1 LRVTD
6 LAADL
11 DGAQV
16 PVGTTPC
23 RLRECP
29 DCAQRQVVPQ
39 LRPGTAARCLRCN
52 RLLRR
57 ARHDPLRRALALNIA
72 ALVLVGVACV
82 MPLMTVSAGGMDLSA
97 TLFSGPEGLRSDGL
111 WELSVV
117 VLFTSVAAPIIKLLA
132 MTYVLAG
139 LQLGQPW
146 PHLHLIF
153 GWIER
158 LRPWSMV
165 EVYLLGV
172 AVAYVKLVDL
182 VHIDLGPAIFALGA
196 LMLIMVAADAVLDH
210 QAVWEALERQEAI
223 AGVAPV
229 EPAAALDGAIS
240 CEVCGL
246 LAPPHPGGRPHCVRC
261 GAHLHVRKP
270 DSLGRAWAL
279 MIAGVILY
287 GPANFYP
294 VLTVIQLGSGAPST
308 IMGGVVELLSSGMYP
323 LAALVFCASIL
334 VPVLKLIALGS
345 MLVATWLGSARRL
358 RDRTKIYR
366 IVAAVGRWSMIDVF
380 MTSILVALVH
390 FGGLVTITAG
400 SGAVAFAGVV
410 ILTMLAAETFDP
422 RLMWDVAGQH
432 VETTT

>member
-1 LRVTD
+1 
-6 LAADL
+6 
-11 DGAQV
+11 
-16 PVGTTPC
+16 
-23 RLRECP
+23 
-29 DCAQRQVVPQ
+29 
-39 LRPGTAARCLRCN
+39 
-52 RLLRR
+52 
-57 ARHDPLRRALALNIA
+57 
-72 ALVLVGVACV
+72 
-82 MPLMTVSAGGMDLSA
+82 MPLMTVSISGMDLSA
-97 TLFSGPEGLRSDGL
+97 TLFSGPEGLRSSGL

-139 LQLGQPW
+139 LQLRQPW
-146 PHLHLIF
+146 PYLRQIF

-172 AVAYVKLVDL
+172 FVAYTKLVDL
-182 VHIDLGPAIFALGA
+182 VHIDLGPAIYALGA
-196 LMLIMVAADAVLDH
+196 LMVTMIAADAVLDR
-210 QAVWEALERQEAI
+210 QAVWEALERPDVAAEAE
-223 AGVAPV
+223 PSK
-229 EPAAALDGAIS
+229 PAAALDGSIG

-246 LAPPHPGGRPHCVRC
+246 LNQRHQSAPPHCVRC
-261 GAHLHVRKP
+261 GSHLHARKP
-270 DSLGRAWAL
+270 DSIGRAWAL

-345 MLVATWLGSARRL
+345 MLIATGRGSARRL

-400 SGAVAFAGVV
+400 SGAVSFAGVV

-422 RLMWDVAGQH
+422 RLMWDAAGQQA
-432 VETTT
+432 EATT

>member
-1 LRVTD
+1 
-6 LAADL
+6 
-11 DGAQV
+11 
-16 PVGTTPC
+16 
-23 RLRECP
+23 
-29 DCAQRQVVPQ
+29 
-39 LRPGTAARCLRCN
+39 
-52 RLLRR
+52 
-57 ARHDPLRRALALNIA
+57 
-72 ALVLVGVACV
+72 
-82 MPLMTVSAGGMDLSA
+82 
-97 TLFSGPEGLRSDGL
+97 LRSDGL
-111 WELSVV
+111 WELSAV

-132 MTYVLAG
+132 MAYVLAG
-139 LQLGQPW
+139 LQLRRPW
-146 PHLHLIF
+146 PYLRQIF

-172 AVAYVKLVDL
+172 FVAYTKLVDL
-182 VHIDLGPAIFALGA
+182 VHIDLGPAIYALGA
-196 LMLIMVAADAVLDH
+196 LMVTMIAADAVLDH
-210 QAVWEALERQEAI
+210 QAVWEALESPDLARD
-223 AGVAPV
+223 V
-229 EPAAALDGAIS
+229 EPNEASGAMDRTTG

-246 LAPPHPGGRPHCVRC
+246 LNQRHPGAPMHCVRC
-261 GAHLHVRKP
+261 GFHLHARKP
-270 DSLGRAWAL
+270 DSIGRAWAL

-345 MLVATWLGSARRL
+345 MLVATGRGSARRL

-400 SGAVAFAGVV
+400 SGAVSFAGVV

-422 RLMWDVAGQH
+422 RLMWDAAGQQA
-432 VETTT
+432 EEATT